1 MIWYLNGTFPTKQ
14 PRGLLIQGWHY
25 LVFWH
30 EPHDRVIIELQLAM
44 GGSLLGIAG
53 NIRDW
58 DRWPVVENSRV
69 NKLELFVLFVSAP
82 WNVNF
87 LMKLPYNL
95 LEYFHQGLQSIARP
109 ARSRLRF
116 RNIGVWNFR
125 LPPGQCIRGQMK
137 CQQCGVYPMVNLPF
151 GSIEGCFFEPPIYR
165 HSRDG

>member
-30 EPHDRVIIELQLAM
+30 EPHDRVIIELQLVM

-69 NKLELFVLFVSAP
+69 NKLELSDKLHDLFCLFQHLETSTFWSNCHRIYWSIVTKGSSP
-82 WNVNF
+82 
-87 LMKLPYNL
+87 LP
-95 LEYFHQGLQSIARP
+95 ARP
-109 ARSRLRF
+109 GADSDSETSECEISDFLQDNASAGR
-116 RNIGVWNFR
+116 WNASNVVFT
-125 LPPGQCIRGQMK
+125 QW
-137 CQQCGVYPMVNLPF
+137 
-151 GSIEGCFFEPPIYR
+151 
-165 HSRDG
+165 